1 MRGGYQRWGSR
12 RPGFSCP
19 PRPSRYQGDS
29 GDGYDGQGQ
38 SDGKGNASS
47 VHRSPFQPVGCSNG
61 QQDARE
67 ECTAQQPTPVPAAI
81 GAWQVLAIM
90 GQVAPIPE
98 GRHARMRLAGLMVPL
113 SSRVYKGCGSRP
125 GAHEASAL
133 PLWPVHSCWWH
144 WLRWPGAVQSRGIGG
159 RLGGANEQD
168 FTSLSGD
175 AGRPLFQEP
184 ELLDI
189 IEIEG

>member
-1 MRGGYQRWGSR
+1 MRWGPK

-29 GDGYDGQGQ
+29 GDRYDGQSQ
-38 SDGKGNASS
+38 SDGKDNNSS
-47 VHRSPFQPVGCSNG
+47 VHRSPFQPIGCSNG

-67 ECTAQQPTPVPAAI
+67 ECTAQQPTPASATI
-81 GAWQVLAIM
+81 RAWQVLAIM
-90 GQVAPIPE
+90 GQVAPIPK

-113 SSRVYKGCGSRP
+113 SSRLYKGCGSRP
-125 GAHEASAL
+125 GVHQASAP

-144 WLRWPGAVQSRGIGG
+144 WLRCPGAVRSRGIGG

-168 FTSLSGD
+168 FTGLSGD
-175 AGRPLFQEP
+175 AGRPLFQEL